1 MSMSLSNINRV
12 VLYQTSSGC
21 FYNLEV

>member
-1 MSMSLSNINRV
+1 MSLSNINRV